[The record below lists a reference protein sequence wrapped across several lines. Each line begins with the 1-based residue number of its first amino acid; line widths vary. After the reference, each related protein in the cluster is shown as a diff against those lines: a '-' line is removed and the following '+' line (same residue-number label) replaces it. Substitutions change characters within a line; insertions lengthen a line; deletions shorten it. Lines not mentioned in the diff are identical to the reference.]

1 MTLENTFA
9 TRAALG
15 FQMIFRNMET
25 NMRLIGW
32 LFRGL
37 AKSGTKGR
45 PGRGYG
51 KGSAA
56 TNPDKWKPR
65 TAAQAR
71 RDSKTPRTWR

>member
-1 MTLENTFA
+1 MEYTFA
-9 TRAALG
+9 TSKLSG
-15 FQMIFRNMET
+15 LQMIFRNMET

-37 AKSGTKGR
+37 AKSGSKGR

-56 TNPDKWKPR
+56 SNPDKWKPR

-71 RDSKTPRTWR
+71 RQSKVPRTWR